1 MQESTPGSRLLP
13 HLGFVI
19 VYVLWGINICSMK
32 FGGQQWDPLV
42 FGALRYAS
50 ILPFLWA
57 YTWWYY
63 RKHRGRLKLQIAPRD
78 LLLIALLGVV
88 SAVGMEVVLQYALQ
102 YSNSANGAVL
112 GRGFMPVITACI
124 ALLLKDLRL
133 TPSVMVGIPLALGS
147 VILIVAGGPEGF
159 HLGPETLRGDLL
171 LLLRSFLGA
180 LYLIGMNKLVGRY
193 PLTLLV
199 SLEMT
204 AGALALLPFL
214 FLNADLG
221 YLLSRS
227 DLAWLSLAYTALFA
241 TLIGFSIHNWSLA
254 RLGPFKASVYG
265 YLLPVTAAAAGYVLL
280 GEELGWNQYLG
291 GAGVLFAMYLVQRD
305 RMQLL
310 KASVSAPAAGTDK
323 PA

>member
-1 MQESTPGSRLLP
+1 MQEPASSSRLLP
-13 HLGFVI
+13 HIGFVI
-19 VYVLWGINICSMK
+19 VYALWGINICSMK
-32 FGGQQWDPLV
+32 FGGGQWDPLV
-42 FGALRYAS
+42 FGALRYTS
-50 ILPFLWA
+50 ILPFLWG

-63 RKHRGRLKLQIAPRD
+63 RKHRDRLKLYIAPRD
-78 LLLIALLGVV
+78 LVMVAVLGVV

-124 ALLLKDLRL
+124 ALMLKDLRL
-133 TPSVMVGIPLALGS
+133 TPSVMAGIPLALGS
-147 VILIVAGGPEGF
+147 VILIVAGGPNGF
-159 HLGPETLRGDLL
+159 HLGQETLRGDAL

-204 AGALALLPFL
+204 AGAAALLPFL
-214 FLNADLG
+214 FLNADAA
-221 YLLSRS
+221 YLWSRT
-227 DLAWLSLAYTALFA
+227 DLAWLSLSYTALFA
-241 TLIGFSIHNWSLA
+241 TLAGFSIHNWSLA

-280 GEELGWNQYLG
+280 GEELGWNQYVG
-291 GAGVLFAMYLVQRD
+291 GAGVLLAMYLVQRD
-305 RMQLL
+305 RMQIM
-310 KASVSAPAAGTDK
+310 KASVSSPAGAADK
-323 PA
+323 PV